1 MIIFNTENVKLQN
14 FPKRKISQW
23 IKVIAEKFD
32 KRVGEISYI
41 FCSDSKILEVN
52 IEYLKHDYY
61 TDIITFDYSD
71 NDIITGDIFI
81 SVETVRSNAE
91 KYEEKYDKELYR
103 VIIHGI
109 LHLCG
114 IDDKAPGAR
123 DIMEKHEN
131 DALEIFDYLRLKNET
146 EK

>member
-23 IKVIAEKFD
+23 IKVVAEKFD

-61 TDIITFDYSD
+61 TDIITFDFSD
-71 NDIITGDIFI
+71 NDIISGDIFI
-81 SVETVRSNAE
+81 SVDTVRSNAE

-146 EK
+146 DK

>member
-23 IKVIAEKFD
+23 IKVVAEKFD

-71 NDIITGDIFI
+71 NDIISGDIFI
-81 SVETVRSNAE
+81 SVDTVRSNAE

-146 EK
+146 DK